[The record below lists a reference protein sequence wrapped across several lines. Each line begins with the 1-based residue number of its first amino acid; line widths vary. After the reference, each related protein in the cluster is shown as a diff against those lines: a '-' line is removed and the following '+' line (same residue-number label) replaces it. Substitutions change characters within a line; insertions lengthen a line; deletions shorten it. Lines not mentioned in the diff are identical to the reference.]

1 MLHAPFLAHPLGW
14 LILGIGGYA
23 LYQSGRKKGEQES
36 RRSAAPVE
44 PIPTANTK
52 SKGGN

>member
-23 LYQSGRKKGEQES
+23 LYQSGRKKGEQEN
-36 RRSAAPVE
+36 RRSTAPVE
-44 PIPTANTK
+44 PAPAAATK